1 MKKVSINTA
10 QERYDNMTPPDDS
23 EYEKRKEVFLICK
36 DLHLKQMIGSV
47 FYADGE
53 EAINA
58 VKECIEAITNGQA
71 RELEEHFFKFA
82 DYAMNW
88 KAEQLAKKETG
99 FEP

>member
-23 EYEKRKEVFLICK
+23 EYEKKKEAFLICK

-47 FYADGE
+47 FYSNCED
-53 EAINA
+53 AISA
-58 VKECIEAITNGQA
+58 VKECIEVIIAGEA
-71 RELEEHFFKFA
+71 PEFEKHFFEFA
-82 DYAMNW
+82 EYAMEW
-88 KAEQLAKKETG
+88 KAEQFAKEETG

>member
-23 EYEKRKEVFLICK
+23 EYEKKKEAFLICK

-58 VKECIEAITNGQA
+58 VRECIEMIVSGNAP
-71 RELEEHFFKFA
+71 ELENHFFKFA
-82 DYAMNW
+82 DYAMDW
-88 KAEQLAKKETG
+88 KSEQLAKEETG